1 MRDRGIVSGFVV
13 CLTLTLTAATGLAI
27 DAGRLVASHVQVAD
41 HAENAARVGAQE
53 ITLIRAG
60 LRALDPAKAR
70 QAART
75 YLDVHDLEGDVVVSG
90 RSITV
95 TVRREQPTVLLGLLG
110 ISAQRTSA
118 SRTATVVAG

>member
-27 DAGRLVASHVQVAD
+27 DAGRLVAAHVQVAD

-60 LRALDPAKAR
+60 IRALDPVKAR
-70 QAART
+70 SAARD
-75 YLDVHDLEGDVVVSG
+75 YLAAHGLEGDVVVSG

-95 TVRREQPTVLLGLLG
+95 TVRREQPTVLLDLLG
-110 ISAQRTSA
+110 IGSQRTSA
-118 SRTATVVAG
+118 SRTAVVVAG